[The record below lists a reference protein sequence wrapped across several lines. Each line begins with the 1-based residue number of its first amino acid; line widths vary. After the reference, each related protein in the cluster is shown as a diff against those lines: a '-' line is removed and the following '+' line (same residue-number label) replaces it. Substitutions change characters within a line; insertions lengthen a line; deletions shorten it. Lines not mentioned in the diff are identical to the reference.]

1 MRDPKAGK
9 EKRADQRVSQP
20 SSRNSEGGYALVA
33 LLALLSIMALVLLSA
48 VPDIRRQAQ
57 REREEEAIFRGEQ
70 VAEAIRLWLQKSPN
84 RQPPTSIDELLEGVP
99 QGTKKLQVLRPS
111 AARDPLSKSGEWKLV
126 QINSPELIE
135 FQQSLMSYAG
145 AAVNPNPSQDPGL
158 AQLAGA
164 IPTVAGML
172 NTGTSKSEGA
182 VTTQGEDTTE
192 NPTGP
197 FIGVS
202 SRSRRPSIINYYGI
216 DQHSAWIF
224 TPFFR

>member
-1 MRDPKAGK
+1 MRYLKAGK
-9 EKRADQRVSQP
+9 ERKAEQRIPRP
-20 SSRNSEGGYALVA
+20 SSEQSEGGYALVA
-33 LLALLSIMALVLLSA
+33 LLALMTIMALVLLSA
-48 VPDIRRQAQ
+48 VPNVRRQAQ

-70 VAEAIRLWLQKSPN
+70 VAEAIRLWLEKNPN
-84 RQPPTSIDELLEGVP
+84 KQPPTSMDQLLEGVP
-99 QGTKKLQVLRPS
+99 QGTKKLQVLRAS

-126 QINSPELIE
+126 QVNSPELIE
-135 FQQSLMSYAG
+135 FQQALMKYAG
-145 AAVNPNPSQDPGL
+145 TPVNPNPRQDPAL

-164 IPTVAGML
+164 FPPIGGML
-172 NTGTSKSEGA
+172 DTGTSKSESA
-182 VTTQGEDTTE
+182 VTTQGENDTD